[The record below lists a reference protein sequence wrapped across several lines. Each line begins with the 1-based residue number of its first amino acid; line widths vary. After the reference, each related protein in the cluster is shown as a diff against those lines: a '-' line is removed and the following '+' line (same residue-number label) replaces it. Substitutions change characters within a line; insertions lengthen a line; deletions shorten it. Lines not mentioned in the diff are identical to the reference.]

1 MMKEDVIRLNE
12 QLKGKKAEEVLDY
25 FLEKYQ
31 GHIALASSLGIE
43 DQVLTAMI
51 CGIDA
56 TTRIF
61 TLDTGRLFPETYS
74 LIGRTNMTYGIRIQV
89 FFPDYHE
96 VEKMVAEHGVNLFYD
111 SIEYSYVVISV
122 NWNL

>member
-56 TTRIF
+56 TT
-61 TLDTGRLFPETYS
+61 
-74 LIGRTNMTYGIRIQV
+74 V
-89 FFPDYHE
+89 FLLWTPGGCFLKHI
-96 VEKMVAEHGVNLFYD
+96 V
-111 SIEYSYVVISV
+111 
-122 NWNL
+122 

>member
-43 DQVLTAMI
+43 DQVLTAM
-51 CGIDA
+51 
-56 TTRIF
+56 
-61 TLDTGRLFPETYS
+61 RLP
-74 LIGRTNMTYGIRIQV
+74 V
-89 FFPDYHE
+89 FLLWTPGGCFLKHI
-96 VEKMVAEHGVNLFYD
+96 V
-111 SIEYSYVVISV
+111 
-122 NWNL
+122 

>member
-25 FLEKYQ
+25 FLEKNQ

-96 VEKMVAEHGVNLFYD
+96 VEKMVAEHGVNLFCLLYTSD
-111 SIEYSYVVISV
+111 AADE
-122 NWNL
+122 L

>member
-61 TLDTGRLFPETYS
+61 TLDIWNPDSGIFPGLSRSGKNGGGTWGEFI
-74 LIGRTNMTYGIRIQV
+74 LR
-89 FFPDYHE
+89 
-96 VEKMVAEHGVNLFYD
+96 
-111 SIEYSYVVISV
+111 
-122 NWNL
+122 

>member
-74 LIGRTNMTYGIRIQV
+74 LIGRTNPDSGI
-89 FFPDYHE
+89 FPGLSRSGKNGGGTWGE
-96 VEKMVAEHGVNLFYD
+96 FVLR
-111 SIEYSYVVISV
+111 
-122 NWNL
+122 

>member
-43 DQVLTAMI
+43 DQGVDCYDLRDR
-51 CGIDA
+51 C
-56 TTRIF
+56 
-61 TLDTGRLFPETYS
+61 
-74 LIGRTNMTYGIRIQV
+74 
-89 FFPDYHE
+89 DYPY
-96 VEKMVAEHGVNLFYD
+96 FYFGHRA
-111 SIEYSYVVISV
+111 VVS
-122 NWNL
+122 

>member
-61 TLDTGRLFPETYS
+61 TLSARSDYMFQETTD
-74 LIGRTNMTYGIRIQV
+74 RC
-89 FFPDYHE
+89 P
-96 VEKMVAEHGVNLFYD
+96 K
-111 SIEYSYVVISV
+111 
-122 NWNL
+122 

>member
-43 DQVLTAMI
+43 D
-51 CGIDA
+51 
-56 TTRIF
+56 
-61 TLDTGRLFPETYS
+61 PY
-74 LIGRTNMTYGIRIQV
+74 
-89 FFPDYHE
+89 
-96 VEKMVAEHGVNLFYD
+96 FYFGHRA
-111 SIEYSYVVISV
+111 VVS
-122 NWNL
+122 

>member
-51 CGIDA
+51 CGI
-56 TTRIF
+56 
-61 TLDTGRLFPETYS
+61 RLP
-74 LIGRTNMTYGIRIQV
+74 V
-89 FFPDYHE
+89 FLLWTPGGCFLKHI
-96 VEKMVAEHGVNLFYD
+96 V
-111 SIEYSYVVISV
+111 
-122 NWNL
+122 

>member
-51 CGIDA
+51 C
-56 TTRIF
+56 
-61 TLDTGRLFPETYS
+61 
-74 LIGRTNMTYGIRIQV
+74 
-89 FFPDYHE
+89 DYPY
-96 VEKMVAEHGVNLFYD
+96 FYFGHRA
-111 SIEYSYVVISV
+111 VVS
-122 NWNL
+122 

>member
-74 LIGRTNMTYGIRIQV
+74 LIGRHMESGFRYFSRTITKWKKWWRNMG
-89 FFPDYHE
+89 
-96 VEKMVAEHGVNLFYD
+96 
-111 SIEYSYVVISV
+111 
-122 NWNL
+122 